1 MKKYMVILAV
11 TVFCGVGAH
20 AIEYKQGLV
29 SDNKSI
35 IPLIID
41 KPYARDYILIGKGI
55 WNSSVEN
62 IVKNDLLFD
71 QGNKL
76 LSDPAFFINKTV
88 PAVLDPEARTT
99 DKSTRVQ
106 SVADYENGIKKLAE
120 SAKTYQNPVSAYEAV
135 TMSLKMYG
143 KGATN
148 PIVSD
153 MHVLT
158 KLLYNYEVCEGY
170 VLYGE
175 QLEKSNNKI
184 AAYDVYKKGSEN
196 TKCAG
201 WYQSV
206 LGGKLST
213 MKRSVGK

>member
-1 MKKYMVILAV
+1 MKKNMIFLAA
-11 TVFCGVGAH
+11 TMICSVGAH
-20 AIEYKQGLV
+20 AIEYRQPIERNG
-29 SDNKSI
+29 SA
-35 IPLIID
+35 IPLIIN
-41 KPYARDYILIGKGI
+41 KPYARDYVLVGKGI

-76 LSDPAFFINKTV
+76 LSDPAFFINKNMPVT
-88 PAVLDPEARTT
+88 LDPESN
-99 DKSTRVQ
+99 DKSMHIQ
-106 SVADYENGIKKLAE
+106 SVADYANGIKKLAE

-143 KGATN
+143 KGQAN

-153 MHVLT
+153 MYVLS

-196 TKCAG
+196 TKCTG